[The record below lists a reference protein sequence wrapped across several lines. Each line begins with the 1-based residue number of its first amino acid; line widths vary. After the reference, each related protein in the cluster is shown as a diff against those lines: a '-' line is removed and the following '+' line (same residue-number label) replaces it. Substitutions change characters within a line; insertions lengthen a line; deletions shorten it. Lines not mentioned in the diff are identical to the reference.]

1 MIDKCKE
8 SQMNGYQYTQPA
20 TTLTPA
26 LIVYLL
32 DASQSMNERCG
43 STSKIDVVN
52 MALKNAI
59 KDMVRR
65 SMRDGVVQRRYKI
78 AIFAY
83 STKVI
88 DVLDGICDLPEL
100 VRAGVPI
107 LSAGGQTDMAAGF
120 ASVEQLLE
128 AHMVEF
134 QRCPAPL
141 VCHLTDAQFT
151 AHDPSSII
159 QRIQG
164 LRVNDGPVLVEN
176 IYVADTMLRKPVQDW
191 HEWGGVLHTRQLA
204 NAYAK
209 LLFYL
214 SSPLPESYRQNINN
228 YGYHLQPGTSFFF
241 PGTHTDLI
249 QLAFAI
255 SAATQLK

>member
-1 MIDKCKE
+1 M
-8 SQMNGYQYTQPA
+8 STNTYTQPA

-26 LIVYLL
+26 LIIYLI
-32 DASQSMNERCG
+32 DASQSMNDRCG
-43 STSKIDVVN
+43 STTKIDVVN

-88 DVLDGICDLPEL
+88 DVLDGICDLPDL
-100 VRAGVPI
+100 VRAGVPV
-107 LSAGGQTDMAAGF
+107 LSAGGKTDTAAGF
-120 ASVEQLLE
+120 AAVEQLLE
-128 AHMVEF
+128 AHLAEF

-151 AHDPSSII
+151 ARDPSPIV
-159 QRIQG
+159 QRIQE
-164 LRVNDGPVLVEN
+164 LSVNDGPVLVEN
-176 IYVADTMLRKPVQDW
+176 IYVADNMLRKPVPNW
-191 HEWGGVLHTRQLA
+191 YEWGGVLKARQLT
-204 NAYAK
+204 NVYAK

-214 SSPLPESYRQNINN
+214 SSPMPESYRQNINN
-228 YGYHLQPGTSFFF
+228 YGYHLQPGTSLFF

-249 QLAFAI
+249 RLAFAI